1 MKRAVYPGTFD
12 PITFGHLDIIER
24 SAKVVD
30 ELVIGILADSRKKN
44 PLFTIEER
52 LHMLQESTKQFSNI
66 SIQVFDGMTV
76 DFAKKNNANLIIR
89 GLRAVTDFES
99 ELQISQANQQL
110 DSSID
115 TMFFTTSLEYAFLS
129 SSIVKEM
136 ASYGTDISLFVPKP
150 VVGMFHQK
158 FPDLISAEKLNETS
172 LL

>member
-66 SIQVFDGMTV
+66 LIQVFDGMTV

-150 VVGMFHQK
+150 VVGMFRQK
-158 FPDLISAEKLNETS
+158 FPDLISAERLNETS

>member
-1 MKRAVYPGTFD
+1 M
-12 PITFGHLDIIER
+12 DIIER
-24 SAKVVD
+24 AAKVVD
-30 ELVIGILADSRKKN
+30 ELIIGILANSKKKI

-76 DFAKKNNANLIIR
+76 DLARKNGASLIIR

-115 TMFFTTSLEYAFLS
+115 TMFFTTSLEYAFLRYLFFFFFFS
-129 SSIVKEM
+129 AIVKEM

-150 VVGMFHQK
+150 VITMFSQK
-158 FPDLISAEKLNETS
+158 FPDLVS
-172 LL
+172 